1 MKKVD
6 KSQALDHHH
15 KPDKQKKINKKKKKK
30 HNAEREY
37 AHNIDLEVLPA
48 IFVSTGM
55 NRNDDVFLPVE
66 TWAARGTVIHKP
78 VNLSH
83 DSEEIVGHI
92 FDAYIIDQE
101 EGQTHAI
108 AEDDDTEIPHSFDI
122 VTKSYLYRMQ
132 LREKLDAIIEDAKAG
147 NKYVSMEVFFSDYD
161 YLVDT
166 MVVARNEETSFLDES
181 LRSKGGSGE
190 FEGRRVGR
198 ILKNMVFGGMG
209 IVDNPANPRSVI
221 LLGPNSGPENQGL
234 AEETKIQEEDTGE
247 NCVLVGDEIAVANS
261 ETEENRME
269 DKIKELKAQLAKAN
283 KEIDELKQGE
293 TQKTISELKDENDA
307 LKAKVEEIHE
317 SLATKDASLST
328 LADEVVAA
336 TAKLDEASE
345 EQQKLIARNA
355 ELEEQNVTA
364 RLEVRCQKLAAFDLS
379 KSDLAFV
386 LAEIREMS
394 DENFA
399 EYLTRAERMWCKKTV
414 EAIVTETKAEASVEV
429 KVADETELA
438 HAALEDAASN
448 PENVVFNGDDG
459 GVLQEVALAVESIWA
474 KEE

>member
-1 MKKVD
+1 M
-6 KSQALDHHH
+6 A
-15 KPDKQKKINKKKKKK
+15 KKKKKK
-30 HNAEREY
+30 KDEKKVWAN
-37 AHNIDLEVLPA
+37 NIDLEVLPA

-55 NRNDDVFLPVE
+55 NRNDDVFLPEE

-78 VNLSH
+78 VNISH
-83 DSEEIVGHI
+83 DNEEIVGHI

-108 AEDDDTEIPHSFDI
+108 ADDDEETEIPRSFDI

-132 LREKLDAIIEDAKAG
+132 LREKLDEIMEDAKAG

-166 MVVARNEETSFLDES
+166 MVVARNEETSFLDET

-221 LLGPNSGPENQGL
+221 LLGPNSEPETRGL
-234 AEETKIQEEDTGE
+234 AEEAEIEGANVGE
-247 NCVLVGDEIAVANS
+247 IGVLVSDEIAVANS
-261 ETEENRME
+261 ENEENRME
-269 DKIKELKAQLAKAN
+269 DKIKELEAQLAEAN

-293 TQKTISELKDENDA
+293 TQKTISELKSENEA
-307 LKAKVEEIHE
+307 LVAKVEEIHE
-317 SLATKDASLST
+317 SLAAKEASLGT
-328 LADEVVAA
+328 LTDEITGI
-336 TAKLDEASE
+336 TAKLEEAE
-345 EQQKLIARNA
+345 KEQEKLVARNA

-364 RLEVRCQKLAAFDLS
+364 RLAIRSQKMQDFELSDEDLG
-379 KSDLAFV
+379 FV

-394 DENFA
+394 DEDF
-399 EYLTRAERMWCKKTV
+399 ESYLTRAERMWRKKVV
-414 EAIVTETKAEASVEV
+414 EVPVIETKAEASVEE

-448 PENVVFNGDDG
+448 PENVVFNSEDG